1 MKKIVIVVVLLATFL
16 FACGVKTSE
25 TSSVTDSTL
34 VDSAK
39 VEVVDTALVK

>member
-1 MKKIVIVVVLLATFL
+1 MKKIVIVVVLLATL